1 MFGIIKTIFIGLLT
15 SIVNASNNP
24 NCMSLSNQNCITQP
38 TFINLHPNEYS
49 QDFTTT
55 HQRLNQVD
63 VFGSCNTLNDLPK
76 KVCVPIK
83 TKDSNIYVFK
93 MITGKNESK
102 MLAKDI
108 SSECKCRFDE
118 MK

>member
-55 HQRLNQVD
+55 H
-63 VFGSCNTLNDLPK
+63 
-76 KVCVPIK
+76 
-83 TKDSNIYVFK
+83 
-93 MITGKNESK
+93 
-102 MLAKDI
+102 
-108 SSECKCRFDE
+108 
-118 MK
+118 